1 VNREGLVVSGID
13 IREMTV
19 GDLDFCL
26 EMFRIA
32 GWGNTADDVLRMI
45 SYEPGG
51 CFVASIGGED
61 VGIVGSIGYG
71 EVGYL
76 GNLIVLPG
84 LRGRGIGAALMKE
97 AIEHLRVS
105 GVKSIRL
112 DSVPKAIPLYER
124 LEFRE
129 ESLSLRFTG
138 LATETGPTGCERMME
153 SDLPVVSD
161 LDLRFFGAPR
171 GRVLR
176 RVYADFPSLCFVAR
190 EGSRLVG
197 FIMAKLGDGRT
208 RIGPW
213 ICAPDEQGIAEKL
226 LQRLMDEVVGHTL
239 WAGIPEGNRSSVEI
253 LERNG
258 FISSPSSHRMS
269 HGECGETGIVEGIF
283 GVGGPDKG

>member
-1 VNREGLVVSGID
+1 MSTPTID
-13 IREMTV
+13 IREMTE

-26 EMFRIA
+26 KMFLIT
-32 GWGNTADDVLRMI
+32 GWGNTADDVRRMI

-51 CFVASIGGED
+51 CFVASLGGED
-61 VGIVGSIGYG
+61 VGIVGSICYG

-76 GNLIVLPG
+76 GNLIVQPG
-84 LRGRGIGAALMKE
+84 HRGRGIGAALMNE
-97 AIEHLRVS
+97 AMEHLLDS

-112 DSVPKAIPLYER
+112 DAVPKAIPLYER
-124 LEFRE
+124 LGFKG

-138 LATETGPTGCERMME
+138 LASQKGSTGCERMDEM
-153 SDLPVVSD
+153 DLPEVSE

-176 RVYADFPSLCFVAR
+176 RVHADFPGLCFLAR

-197 FIMAKLGDGRT
+197 YIMAKEGEGRI

-213 ICAPDEQGIAEKL
+213 ICEHEERGIAEKL
-226 LQRLMDEVVGHTL
+226 LHRLMDEVAGRTL
-239 WAGIPEGNRSSVEI
+239 WAGVPEGNHGSVDI

-258 FISSPSSHRMS
+258 FISSPSSHRMC
-269 HGECGETGIVEGIF
+269 HGECGETGMVEGIF

>member
-1 VNREGLVVSGID
+1 MSGIE

-26 EMFRIA
+26 EMFRIT
-32 GWGNTADDVLRMI
+32 GWGNTADDILRMI

-51 CFVASIGGED
+51 CFVASMDGED
-61 VGIVGSIGYG
+61 VGMVGSIGYG

-76 GNLIVLPG
+76 GNLIVRSEH
-84 LRGRGIGAALMKE
+84 RGQGMGATLMK
-97 AIEHLRVS
+97 AAKEHLLDT

-112 DSVPKAIPLYER
+112 DSVPKGIPLYER
-124 LEFRE
+124 LGFKE

-138 LATETGPTGCERMME
+138 FATETGSTGCGRMMK
-153 SDLPVVSD
+153 SDLLNVLG
-161 LDLRFFGAPR
+161 LDLRSFGAPR

-176 RVYADFPSLCFVAR
+176 RVHADFPGLCFVAK

-197 FIMAKLGDGRT
+197 FIMAKEGEGRT

-213 ICAPDEQGIAEKL
+213 ICEPGKPRIAERL
-226 LQRLMDEVVGHTL
+226 LHRLMDEVAGSTL
-239 WAGIPEGNRSSVEI
+239 WAGVSEGNRGSVEI

-258 FISSPSSHRMS
+258 FRSGPSSHRMCY
-269 HGECGETGIVEGIF
+269 GKCGEIGIVEGIF

>member
-1 VNREGLVVSGID
+1 MSSVD
-13 IREMTV
+13 IREMTA

-26 EMFRIA
+26 EMFRIT

-51 CFVASIGGED
+51 CFVASMDGED

-76 GNLIVLPG
+76 GNLIVQPEY
-84 LRGRGIGAALMKE
+84 RGRGIGAILMKE
-97 AIEHLRVS
+97 AMQHLLDS

-112 DSVPKAIPLYER
+112 DAVPKALPLYER
-124 LEFRE
+124 LGFKG

-138 LATETGPTGCERMME
+138 LASETGSTGCERMDEM
-153 SDLPVVSD
+153 DLLEVSE
-161 LDLRFFGAPR
+161 LDLRLFGAPR
-171 GRVLR
+171 ERVLR
-176 RVYADFPSLCFVAR
+176 RVHADFPGLCFVAR

-197 FIMAKLGDGRT
+197 YIMAKEGEGRI

-213 ICAPDEQGIAEKL
+213 ICEPGERGIAEML
-226 LQRLMDEVVGHTL
+226 LHRLMDEVVGSSL
-239 WAGIPEGNRSSVEI
+239 WAGVPGGNRDSVEI

-258 FISSPSSHRMS
+258 FLGGPASHRMCY
-269 HGECGETGIVEGIF
+269 GECEERGIVEGVF